1 MRTAIATH
9 ELLPEGLYLESLSIE
24 TGRVSISAASE
35 TRRSRCPLCGR
46 GSSRVHSRYSRSVSD
61 LPWHGITVELE
72 VRARRFFCDGAS
84 CERRIFCERLPDVSA
99 RARKTGRLE
108 GALLAIVF
116 ELGGR
121 AGARLAEELGLVV
134 GRDALLRRAKSASL
148 PDGGKVRSLGV
159 DDFAFRK
166 GHAYG
171 TILVDLERR
180 KVVDLLPERSQESLV
195 AWLKEHPEIEF
206 AARDRSRIYREALA
220 KGAPTAVQVTDRWHL
235 LHNLALTLEEFLLQ
249 KRPALREAAAPGTE
263 PEDRSDDSFASGPVI
278 PNRPRTHDRKIED
291 AARKRHERL
300 VEQWKDIRRLY
311 LAGADLRHICKRLG
325 VSARTVYRY
334 KDLEEPPPRRAYK
347 RKKSVLDPYVPSSQI
362 GSWTRRRARSARS
375 GSSHTRSARTRPQCG
390 KAARSNGPMGRRRAR
405 LRS

>member
-1 MRTAIATH
+1 MRTAITTH

-84 CERRIFCERLPDVSA
+84 CERRIFCERLPDVAA

-134 GRDALLRRAKSASL
+134 GRDALLRRAKSAPL

-171 TILVDLERR
+171 TVLVDLERR
-180 KVVDLLPERSQESLV
+180 Q
-195 AWLKEHPEIEF
+195 
-206 AARDRSRIYREALA
+206 
-220 KGAPTAVQVTDRWHL
+220 G
-235 LHNLALTLEEFLLQ
+235 
-249 KRPALREAAAPGTE
+249 G
-263 PEDRSDDSFASGPVI
+263 
-278 PNRPRTHDRKIED
+278 
-291 AARKRHERL
+291 
-300 VEQWKDIRRLY
+300 
-311 LAGADLRHICKRLG
+311 
-325 VSARTVYRY
+325 
-334 KDLEEPPPRRAYK
+334 
-347 RKKSVLDPYVPSSQI
+347 
-362 GSWTRRRARSARS
+362 
-375 GSSHTRSARTRPQCG
+375 
-390 KAARSNGPMGRRRAR
+390 
-405 LRS
+405 